1 MLAERQLLEEE
12 RLAWQTLAVNSI
24 GNKRTRSLSRT
35 RTKSLT
41 KRGRASMRRKPNG
54 DVDAVGDSP
63 TAEDQDTHSY
73 GHVRQNSF
81 EYLAAQACLGNQN
94 LALTPNI
101 EAPSLGFSS
110 SLPDDRFN
118 TPGPRITRAISTGG
132 SSGPDPSRGSHSH
145 SNSHATSVVRTTTS
159 KSSKSQKKSHS
170 RNGSSSNTTAGR
182 MGKLCGNP
190 GVDVDLNLDD
200 VKSSNILRNVA
211 PVLEG
216 VQHKVTPDLE
226 GALKGQG
233 TKVIRLADPA
243 HIPLDKGMPV
253 SQSLS
258 SNSVPVLN
266 QRKTPSPALTTST
279 SAISESKVGIALGV
293 PPEEAEAIAANR
305 PYVPSHPYAQGGL
318 SFGYMSPAS
327 GRVEEGNAELP
338 GGPLPVSGYGH
349 APISDTLAK
358 QKHIA
363 HPYSTGLATTDESK
377 VHAHFASESGGTGEH
392 ASSYKWQGRRGDG
405 DRIKSIHDTAGV
417 AEALLN
423 TRVGFGENNPV
434 LSPLSQSNDG
444 NTTQS
449 VALDDKHGSTT
460 HSDNLEILSSPI
472 AGAGPLEIPSVDR
485 QGSISS
491 VLTSGSSSSQLRLLG
506 SPNDLESFRD
516 LFYQPS
522 PNDNQL
528 SESADTA
535 LPADAGT
542 SWDQAVRNRR
552 TGSSLTSLARQLG
565 EEYEAIASGNAST
578 VSSLYLHSRSRSL
591 GALPRHSG
599 PFGLSTEGHLHFV
612 LEEVQHGESP
622 AAVLD
627 VDGALRAFQ
636 LPRSLPE
643 DVESSRASSI
653 IDNHEQEDDPTSQ

>member
-1 MLAERQLLEEE
+1 VLAERQLLEEE

-54 DVDAVGDSP
+54 DVDDSP
-63 TAEDQDTHSY
+63 TAEDQDSR
-73 GHVRQNSF
+73 GHGRVRQNSF

-94 LALTPNI
+94 LTLTPNI
-101 EAPSLGFSS
+101 DPPKLGFSS
-110 SLPDDRFN
+110 SLRDDTFN
-118 TPGPRITRAISTGG
+118 IAGPGITRAISTGG
-132 SSGPDPSRGSHSH
+132 SSGPEPSRCSHSH
-145 SNSHATSVVRTTTS
+145 SNSHATSVVRTMTS

-190 GVDVDLNLDD
+190 GVDVDLDLDD
-200 VKSSNILRNVA
+200 VKSTDILRNVA

-216 VQHKVTPDLE
+216 VQHRVAPDLE

-233 TKVIRLADPA
+233 TRDIRLADPA
-243 HIPLDKGMPV
+243 HIPLDKGLPV

-258 SNSVPVLN
+258 SNLVPVHH

-318 SFGYMSPAS
+318 SFSNVSPSS
-327 GRVEEGNAELP
+327 GRVEAAEGNAELP
-338 GGPLPVSGYGH
+338 GNPLPVSRY
-349 APISDTLAK
+349 ANVPMSDIMAR

-363 HPYSTGLATTDESK
+363 HPYSTGLATRDGSE
-377 VHAHFASESGGTGEH
+377 VHTQFASESGGAGEH
-392 ASSYKWQGRRGDG
+392 AGGYKRQGRRGDE
-405 DRIKSIHDTAGV
+405 DRIQSIHDTAGV

-423 TRVGFGENNPV
+423 TTRVDFGEHNPV
-434 LSPLSQSNDG
+434 PSPSSQSNNG
-444 NTTQS
+444 NTTQP
-449 VALDDKHGSTT
+449 VALDDAHGATT
-460 HSDNLEILSSPI
+460 HSDT
-472 AGAGPLEIPSVDR
+472 LEIPIGTVARARSLEVPSIDR

-491 VLTSGSSSSQLRLLG
+491 VLTSRSSSSQLRLLG

-528 SESADTA
+528 SENPDTA

-542 SWDQAVRNRR
+542 SWDLAVRNRR

-578 VSSLYLHSRSRSL
+578 VSSLYSHSRSRSL

-599 PFGLSTEGHLHFV
+599 PFGLSTDGHLHFV
-612 LEEVQHGESP
+612 LEEVHHGESP

-627 VDGALRAFQ
+627 VGGALRAFQ

-653 IDNHEQEDDPTSQ
+653 IDNHEQDDDPTG